1 MALWRSSGGR
11 LSLVHVGPY
20 PLTLERTGGPPA
32 LHREDLNAGARE
44 WLRRRASEIAGAEP
58 VFLQG
63 VRGPVT
69 CEWAENA
76 GVDLIVVGAGSGRT
90 PGLVPGEFVHHLLE
104 HAPCGVLV
112 VRPLTRAS

>member
-1 MALWRSSGGR
+1 M
-11 LSLVHVGPY
+11 GPY
-20 PLTLERTGGPPA
+20 PLTVERTGGAPA

-44 WLRRRASEIAGAEP
+44 WLRRCASEIPGAES

-63 VRGPVT
+63 ARGPVT
-69 CEWAENA
+69 CEWAEKA
-76 GVDLIVVGAGSGRT
+76 GADLIVVGTGSGRA

-112 VRPLTRAS
+112 VRPVKGGS